1 MCRSLLTHLLQPV
14 IVQGHP
20 VRGVRT
26 LVKNEIESAV
36 FMFTCVRHQRSGSCS
51 RDQSLLLS
59 ASVFRRIHARLAMRV
74 LLSIIIARVCE
85 FATEVVESRRRREVD
100 ALQRRRL
107 PLDVSEH
114 AESEAKAASASAHAH
129 T

>member
-1 MCRSLLTHLLQPV
+1 M
-14 IVQGHP
+14 
-20 VRGVRT
+20 RGVRT

-114 AESEAKAASASAHAH
+114 A
-129 T
+129 